1 MSRQQTSPCRSWGGA
16 IRAAAVA
23 VLLCFHAPAPAAQP
37 GADLFGS
44 DPFADQ
50 SGGEVTLSVES
61 SLDRVSPGDQLVVA
75 VVLSHQE
82 GWHSHTN
89 APVVPEALRKSGFV
103 AIATEINV
111 ADSLG
116 ATPGPVQWPATHE
129 AEIKIDDERTA
140 PYAVFDGR
148 ATAYVPFIIDDDAT
162 GTVKIAIEIAYQACN
177 EYMCLPPERTS
188 RTFEFEV
195 VPLVERGEQAASSD
209 FAAFDAAVF
218 ADRSGFGSGAVR
230 AGATQDV
237 VRPTFF
243 GLELP
248 SPDGAAG
255 LAIVALLAALGGFIL
270 NLTPCVLPVIPIKV
284 MTISHHA
291 GSPGKS
297 LYLGMWMAGGVV
309 GFWAALGVLA
319 ASVSAFA
326 DPSRVFGLW
335 WFTLGVGVLIAV
347 MGVGVM
353 GAFSLNLPKAVY
365 AVDPKADSAGG
376 SFFFGVMTAVLGLP
390 CFGFVAGALLA
401 GAATLPALVV
411 VTIFAAIG
419 VGMALPYVVL
429 SAKPGWVE
437 KIPRT
442 GPGSELVKQVMG
454 LLLLAAASFFVGAGV
469 LALLGGMDRFI
480 TGMPWWTKVI
490 HWWFVA
496 LFALGAGGW
505 LLVRT
510 FQITKHAGP
519 RLGLAVVGLVFA
531 FGGVAAAADRTSD
544 AYNNIWLPY
553 TPDTLALAREEGRVV
568 VLDFTAEWCL
578 NCKALKAAVLSR
590 EPVKGQLVGAGVVPL
605 VADVTSTSAPGW
617 DKLREL
623 GQTGIPLLV
632 IYGPGLDEPW
642 RSNAYT
648 PEQVMGAI
656 ERARGAAPLTRR
668 D

>member
-1 MSRQQTSPCRSWGGA
+1 M
-16 IRAAAVA
+16 I
-23 VLLCFHAPAPAAQP
+23 LAPRLALAQP
-37 GADLFGS
+37 GGNPLGS
-44 DPFADQ
+44 NPFADAGVQ
-50 SGGEVTLSVES
+50 EVTLSLEASRKNVA
-61 SLDRVSPGDQLVVA
+61 PGDQLVIA
-75 VVLSHQE
+75 VVLNHAE

-89 APVVPEALRKSGFV
+89 KPDVPSKLLESGFF
-103 AIATEINV
+103 AIPTQV
-111 ADSLG
+111 VVQDTLG
-116 ATPGPVQWPATHE
+116 VSPGPVQWPTPHVVDIQVGGGE
-129 AEIKIDDERTA
+129 MA
-140 PYAVFDGR
+140 PYAVFAER
-148 ATAYVPFIIDDDAT
+148 AVIYVPFIVSEDAA
-162 GTVKIAIEIAYQACN
+162 GSVRIALDVSYQACD
-177 EYMCLPPERTS
+177 ESVCLPPENVTRVI
-188 RTFEFEV
+188 ELPV
-195 VPLVERGEQAASSD
+195 VPLDQRGEQSASAD
-209 FAAFDAAVF
+209 FAGFDASVF
-218 ADRSGFGSGAVR
+218 ADRESFGKHAAAR
-230 AGATQDV
+230 AAGPIA
-237 VRPTFF
+237 RPKFF

-284 MTISHHA
+284 MTISSHA

-297 LYLGMWMAGGVV
+297 LYLGLWMAAGVI

-335 WFTLGVGVLIAV
+335 WFTLGVGLLIGA

-365 AVDPKADSAGG
+365 AFNPKADSAGG

-401 GAATLPALVV
+401 GAPTLPALVV
-411 VTIFAAIG
+411 VTIFVALG
-419 VGMALPYVVL
+419 VGMALPYFVL

-442 GPGSELVKQVMG
+442 GPASELVKQVMG
-454 LLLLAAASFFVGAGV
+454 LLLLSAASFFVGAGV
-469 LALLGGMDRFI
+469 LALLGGMDRFV
-480 TGMPWWTKVI
+480 TGMPWWGHVV

-496 LFALGAGGW
+496 LFAAAAGVW
-505 LLVRT
+505 MLVRT
-510 FQITKHAGP
+510 VQITKRAAP
-519 RLGLAVVGLVFA
+519 RVVFTFVALVFA
-531 FGGVAAAADRTSD
+531 AGGIVAAADRTND
-544 AYNNIWLPY
+544 AYNNIWIPF
-553 TPDTLALAREEGRVV
+553 TPDTLAQARDEGRVV

-590 EPVKGQLVGAGVVPL
+590 QPVKGELVKSDVVPL
-605 VADVTSTSAPGW
+605 IADVTSNAAPGW

-632 IYGPGLDEPW
+632 VYGPGLDQPW
-642 RSNAYT
+642 QSNAYT
-648 PEQVMGAI
+648 PEQVIDAI
-656 ERARGAAPLTRR
+656 ERARSTPAIGRR